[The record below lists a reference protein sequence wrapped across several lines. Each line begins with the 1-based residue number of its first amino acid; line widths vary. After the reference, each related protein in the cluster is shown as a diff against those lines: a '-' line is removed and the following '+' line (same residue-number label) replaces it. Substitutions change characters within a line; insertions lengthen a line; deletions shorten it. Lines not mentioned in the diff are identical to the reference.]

1 MKKRVL
7 TTVIAFVLLAAV
19 IAAGLNAIFTVTY
32 VRATFRTYTEKGV
45 AAAEVLKEQ
54 LNGYVNRSSVFL
66 DLSEVRA
73 TVEADP
79 RFEVVTIA
87 KEYPE
92 TISVEIVER
101 REAFA
106 IRSEDGSYT
115 VLDEE
120 GVILDT
126 VSSSDGYILLEGF
139 TLTEAD
145 GSVSGEY
152 FDELLAVYQAM
163 QESLGEVRANVD
175 RVELLAPASGWNI
188 FRIYMHEGAQI
199 DLLNPAERAGEMAA
213 AATQSYLAMTD
224 AQRVWRTITATVTS
238 EGEIAVDIGSL
249 S

>member
-7 TTVIAFVLLAAV
+7 TTLIAFVLLAAV

-92 TISVEIVER
+92 TISVEVVER

-106 IRSEDGSYT
+106 ILNEDGSYT

-139 TLTEAD
+139 TLSEAD

-152 FDELLAVYQAM
+152 FD
-163 QESLGEVRANVD
+163 
-175 RVELLAPASGWNI
+175 ELLAPASGWNI
-188 FRIYMHEGAQI
+188 FRIYMHEGAPI